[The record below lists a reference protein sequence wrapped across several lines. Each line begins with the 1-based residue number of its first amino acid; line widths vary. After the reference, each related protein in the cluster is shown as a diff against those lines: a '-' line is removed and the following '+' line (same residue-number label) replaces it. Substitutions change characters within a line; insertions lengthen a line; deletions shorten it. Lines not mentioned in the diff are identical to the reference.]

1 MLAPGKGLNRILIRG
16 PNWVGDSVLAIPAMK
31 AVRANFPEAE
41 ITLLVRPWVA
51 GLFTSAPFIDKV
63 WSEPRPTSLGEWSAI
78 TSAIRRGGF
87 DLAILLPNSF
97 ESALM
102 VFVGRV
108 PKRVGYGT
116 NGRSWL
122 LTHAVERARE
132 SQHQVDYYFRLAMAI
147 ADGAGTQSIEI
158 QATREERANARKLLK
173 SEGIP
178 EDAPFLVLN
187 PGAAY
192 GSAKRWSEERFAR
205 AGGTLAR
212 EMGLRVA
219 IVGSVMERPI
229 GEAIRTELNGNAA
242 VLSGK
247 TSLEVLIGI
256 LAESSLMITNDS
268 GPMHM
273 AAALGV
279 PTVAV
284 FGSTDETVT
293 GPYGARTKIVK
304 HDVECSPCMLREC
317 PIDHRCM
324 TLVEAEDVCR
334 AARELMAVHA

>member
-1 MLAPGKGLNRILIRG
+1 MNRILIRG
-16 PNWVGDSVLAIPAMK
+16 PNWVGDSVLAIPAIK
-31 AVRANFPEAE
+31 AVRANFPGAE
-41 ITLLVRPWVA
+41 ITLLVRPWVS
-51 GLFTSAPFIDKV
+51 GLFTSAPFIDRV
-63 WSEPRPTSLGEWSAI
+63 WSEPRPASLGEWSRI
-78 TSAIRRGGF
+78 TSAIRRGAF
-87 DLAILLPNSF
+87 DLAMLLPNSF

-102 VFVGRV
+102 VFAGRI

-116 NGRSWL
+116 NARSWL
-122 LTHAVERARE
+122 LTDAVGLATEP
-132 SQHQVDYYFRLAMAI
+132 QHQVAYYLKLARAI
-147 ADGAGTQSIEI
+147 SDSGGTPPIDIE
-158 QATREERANARKLLK
+158 ATREERASARKLLR

-178 EDAPFLVLN
+178 DGAPFLVLN

-192 GSAKRWSEERFAR
+192 GSAKRWNEERFAK

-229 GEAIRTELNGNAA
+229 GEAIKTGLNGNAA

-247 TSLEVLIGI
+247 TSLEALMGI

-279 PTVAV
+279 PTVAI

-293 GPYGARTKIVK
+293 GPYGSRTRIVR
-304 HDVECSPCMLREC
+304 HAVECSPCMLREC